1 MRSVHLVLTL
11 LLTACAAAPQMDP
24 PDLDVTISKD
34 WAAGQAGA
42 APADTLWWRSFND
55 ETLTGLVAEA
65 LARNHNLQASAARVR
80 AAAAR
85 AKIAGA
91 PLYPDAGGRVSG
103 SRRKQNF
110 IGLPIPGSGNG
121 VLTSTSSTF
130 GLSLDVSW
138 ELDLWNRLGAGA
150 SAALADAQAARADH
164 AGARLSLA
172 GQTAKLWFAAV
183 EARRQLDLSEA
194 TVENLE
200 TTSEV
205 VRERYRRGLR
215 HALDLRRALS
225 DLAGAEA
232 VLQQRRLIL
241 DGTRR
246 QLEVLLGRYPAA
258 ALNPGANLP
267 ELPEAIRAGLPADL
281 VSRRPDLMAAERR
294 LAASHAR
301 YKQARRALYPRI
313 SLTGSAGASSRD
325 LASLLDGDFSV
336 WNLAGNILQPLF
348 QGGRIRGGIRLAAS
362 QSEQAVSAYV
372 QSVLSAYAEV
382 ETALAAESL
391 LAKRQAALETATEQA
406 LAARRLAE
414 DRYAGGLVDLNTML
428 DAQRGAYASESQLIA
443 VRRQRLENRVN
454 LHLALGGGF
463 ESPRGTASTTST
475 TQTEGL

>member
-1 MRSVHLVLTL
+1 MRPVFAILSL
-11 LLTACAAAPQMDP
+11 LIAACAAAPQLNP
-24 PDLDVTISKD
+24 PEIDVAIPPVWS
-34 WAAGQAGA
+34 AGRAGDA
-42 APADTLWWRSFND
+42 LADSLWWRAFND
-55 ETLTGLVAEA
+55 DTLTGLVAEA
-65 LARNHNLQASAARVR
+65 LARNLNLQASAARVR

-85 AKIAGA
+85 ARIAGG
-91 PLYPDAGGRVSG
+91 PLYPDAGGRFG
-103 SRRKQNF
+103 ASRRKQNF
-110 IGLPIPGSGNG
+110 IGLPIPGSGDG
-121 VLTSTSSTF
+121 VPSSTSSSF

-150 SAALADAQAARADH
+150 SAALADAQAAHADH
-164 AGARLSLA
+164 RGARLSLA
-172 GQTAKLWFAAV
+172 GQTAKTWFAAV
-183 EARRQLDLSEA
+183 EARRQVELSEA
-194 TVENLE
+194 TVENLK
-200 TTSEV
+200 TSGEV

-246 QLEVLLGRYPAA
+246 RLEVLLGRYPAA
-258 ALNPGANLP
+258 ALTPGRNLP
-267 ELPEAIRAGLPADL
+267 ALPEAIPAGLPARL

-294 LAASHAR
+294 LAASYAR
-301 YKQARRALYPRI
+301 YKQSKRALYPRI
-313 SLTGSAGASSRD
+313 SLTGSAGTSSRD
-325 LASLLDGDFSV
+325 LESLLKGDFSV
-336 WNLAGNILQPLF
+336 WNLAGNLLQPLF
-348 QGGRIRGGIRLAAS
+348 QGGRIRGGIELAAS

-463 ESPRGTASTTST
+463 ADSRRTASTTQS
-475 TQTEGL
+475 EGQ

>member
-1 MRSVHLVLTL
+1 MRTVLPILSL
-11 LLTACAAAPQMDP
+11 LLAACAAAPKVKP
-24 PDLDVTISKD
+24 PEVNVKVPAGWST
-34 WAAGQAGA
+34 GQAGV
-42 APADTLWWRSFND
+42 APADTLWWHTFKD
-55 ETLTGLVAEA
+55 ENLKGLVAEA
-65 LARNHNLQASAARVR
+65 LERNHNLQASAARVR

-85 AKIAGA
+85 ARIAGA
-91 PLYPDAGGRVSG
+91 PLYPDAGGRAG
-103 SRRKQNF
+103 ASRRKQNF

-121 VLTSTSSTF
+121 VLTSTSSSF

-150 SAALADAQAARADH
+150 SAALADVQAARADH
-164 AGARLSLA
+164 RGARLSLA
-172 GQTAKLWFAAV
+172 GQTVKTWFAAV
-183 EARRQLDLSEA
+183 EARRQVDLSEA
-194 TVENLE
+194 TVENLK
-200 TTSEV
+200 TSSEV

-225 DLAGAEA
+225 DLAGSEA

-258 ALNPGANLP
+258 ALSPGMNLP
-267 ELPEAIRAGLPADL
+267 KLPEAIPAGLPADL

-294 LAASHAR
+294 LAASNAR
-301 YKQARRALYPRI
+301 YTQARRALYPRI
-313 SLTGSAGASSRD
+313 SLTGSAGTSSRD
-325 LASLLDGDFSV
+325 LENLLDGDFSV

-348 QGGRIRGGIRLAAS
+348 QGGRIRGGIQLAAS

-391 LAKRQAALETATEQA
+391 LAKRQEALETATEQA

-463 ESPRGTASTTST
+463 ERTDGMALATST

>member
-1 MRSVHLVLTL
+1 MRPTL
-11 LLTACAAAPQMDP
+11 LLLSLLLAACAAAPEVNP
-24 PDLDVTISKD
+24 PDLDVTIPEG
-34 WAAGQAGA
+34 WAAGRAGTV
-42 APADTLWWRSFND
+42 PADTLWWGSFND
-55 ETLTGLVAEA
+55 ETLRDLVSEA
-65 LARNHNLQASAARVR
+65 LARNHNLQASAASVR

-85 AKIAGA
+85 ARIAGA
-91 PLYPDAGGRVSG
+91 PLYPDAGGRVG
-103 SRRKQNF
+103 ASRRKQNF

-121 VLTSTSSTF
+121 VLTSTSSSF

-138 ELDLWNRLGAGA
+138 ELDLWNRLGSGA
-150 SAALADAQAARADH
+150 SAALADVQAARADH
-164 AGARLSLA
+164 RGARLSLA
-172 GQTAKLWFAAV
+172 GQTAKTWFAAV
-183 EARRQLDLSEA
+183 EARRQVELSEA
-194 TVENLE
+194 TVENLK
-200 TTSEV
+200 TSSEV

-215 HALDLRRALS
+215 HALDVRRTLS

-232 VLQQRRLIL
+232 VLQQRRLVL

-246 QLEVLLGRYPAA
+246 RLEVLLGRYPAA
-258 ALNPGANLP
+258 ALSPGPNLP
-267 ELPEAIRAGLPADL
+267 ELPEAIPAGLPAEL

-294 LAASHAR
+294 LAASYSR
-301 YKQARRALYPRI
+301 YTQARRALYPRI
-313 SLTGSAGASSRD
+313 SLTGSAGTSSRD
-325 LASLLDGDFSV
+325 LENLLNGDFSV

-348 QGGRIRGGIRLAAS
+348 QGGRIRGGIQLAAS

-463 ESPRGTASTTST
+463 AGPRRTASTTLT
-475 TQTEGL
+475 TPTEGL

>member
-1 MRSVHLVLTL
+1 LRPTL
-11 LLTACAAAPQMDP
+11 LLLSLLLAACAAAPEVNP
-24 PDLDVTISKD
+24 PDLDVTIPEG
-34 WAAGQAGA
+34 WAAGRAGTV
-42 APADTLWWRSFND
+42 PADTLWWGSFND
-55 ETLTGLVAEA
+55 ETLRDLVSEA
-65 LARNHNLQASAARVR
+65 LARNHNLQASAASVR

-85 AKIAGA
+85 ARIAGA
-91 PLYPDAGGRVSG
+91 PLYPDAGGRVG
-103 SRRKQNF
+103 ASRRKQNF

-121 VLTSTSSTF
+121 VLTSTSSSF

-138 ELDLWNRLGAGA
+138 ELDLWNRLGSGA
-150 SAALADAQAARADH
+150 SAALADVQATRADH
-164 AGARLSLA
+164 RGARLSLA
-172 GQTAKLWFAAV
+172 GQTAKTWFAAV
-183 EARRQLDLSEA
+183 EARRQVELSEA
-194 TVENLE
+194 TVENLK
-200 TTSEV
+200 TSSEV

-215 HALDLRRALS
+215 HALDVRRTLS

-232 VLQQRRLIL
+232 VLQQRRLVL

-246 QLEVLLGRYPAA
+246 RLEVLLGRYPAA
-258 ALNPGANLP
+258 ALSPGPNLP
-267 ELPEAIRAGLPADL
+267 ELPEAIPAGLPAEL

-294 LAASHAR
+294 LAASYSR
-301 YKQARRALYPRI
+301 YTQARRALYPRI
-313 SLTGSAGASSRD
+313 SLTGSAGNSSRD
-325 LASLLDGDFSV
+325 LENLLNGDFSV

-348 QGGRIRGGIRLAAS
+348 QGGRIRGGIQLAAS

-463 ESPRGTASTTST
+463 AGPRRTASTTLT
-475 TQTEGL
+475 TPTEGL

>member
-1 MRSVHLVLTL
+1 MRTVLPILAL
-11 LLTACAAAPQMDP
+11 LFAACAAAPQVKG
-24 PDLDVTISKD
+24 PDIDVAIPVD
-34 WAAGQAGA
+34 WSAGQTGA
-42 APADTLWWRSFND
+42 TPADTLWWRSFND
-55 ETLTGLVAEA
+55 ETLTGLVVEA
-65 LARNHNLQASAARVR
+65 LARNHNLHASAARVR

-85 AKIAGA
+85 ARIAGA
-91 PLYPDAGGRVSG
+91 PLYPDAGGRVG
-103 SRRKQNF
+103 ASRRKQNF

-121 VLTSTSSTF
+121 VLTSTSSSF

-150 SAALADAQAARADH
+150 SAALAGVQAARADH
-164 AGARLSLA
+164 RGARLSLA
-172 GQTAKLWFAAV
+172 GQTAKTWFAAV
-183 EARRQLDLSEA
+183 EARRQVDLSEA
-194 TVENLE
+194 TVENLR
-200 TTSEV
+200 TSSEV

-232 VLQQRRLIL
+232 VLQQRLLIL

-258 ALNPGANLP
+258 ALTPVVNLP
-267 ELPEAIRAGLPADL
+267 VLPEAIPAGLPADL
-281 VSRRPDLMAAERR
+281 VSRRPDLVASERR
-294 LAASHAR
+294 LAASNAR
-301 YKQARRALYPRI
+301 HTQARRALYPRI
-313 SLTGSAGASSRD
+313 SLTGSAGTSTRD
-325 LASLLDGDFSV
+325 LKNLLDGDFSV

-348 QGGRIRGGIRLAAS
+348 QGGRIRGGIQLAAS

-382 ETALAAESL
+382 ESALAAETL
-391 LAKRQAALETATEQA
+391 LARRQKALETATEQA

-463 ESPRGTASTTST
+463 PDPREAAAEVSA
-475 TQTEGL
+475 TQKEGL

>member
-1 MRSVHLVLTL
+1 MKIVLSIFSL
-11 LLTACAAAPQMDP
+11 AVAACAAAPRVAP
-24 PDLDVTISKD
+24 PEVDVTLPEA
-34 WAAGQAGA
+34 WTAGPAGT
-42 APADTLWWRSFND
+42 APADTLWWRAFDD
-55 ETLTGLVAEA
+55 ETLNGVVSDA

-91 PLYPDAGGRVSG
+91 PLYPDAGGRAGG

-110 IGLPIPGSGNG
+110 IGLPIPGSGDG
-121 VLTSTSSTF
+121 VLTSTSSSF

-150 SAALADAQAARADH
+150 SAALADVQAARADH
-164 AGARLSLA
+164 NGARLSLA
-172 GQTAKLWFAAV
+172 GQTVKAWFAAV
-183 EARRQLDLSEA
+183 EARRQVELAEA
-194 TVENLE
+194 TVEDFR
-200 TTSEV
+200 TSSEV

-225 DLAGAEA
+225 SLAGAEA
-232 VLQQRRLIL
+232 VLQQHRLVYGAIC
-241 DGTRR
+241 R

-258 ALNPGANLP
+258 ALRPGITLP
-267 ELPEAIRAGLPADL
+267 ELPEAIPAGLPANL
-281 VSRRPDLMAAERR
+281 VARRPDLVAAERR
-294 LAASHAR
+294 LAASYAR
-301 YKQARRALYPRI
+301 YTQARRALYPRI
-313 SLTGSAGASSRD
+313 SLTGSAGTSTRD
-325 LASLLDGDFSV
+325 LENLLDGDFGV

-348 QGGRIRGGIRLAAS
+348 QGGRIRGGVQLAAS

-372 QSVLSAYAEV
+372 QSVLAAYAEV
-382 ETALAAESL
+382 ENSLAAETL

-406 LAARRLAE
+406 RAARRLAE
-414 DRYAGGLVDLNTML
+414 DRYAGGLVDLNTLL

-463 ESPRGTASTTST
+463 GDARTMVSTTPT
-475 TQTEGL
+475 KQTEGL

>member
-1 MRSVHLVLTL
+1 MRTVLSIL
-11 LLTACAAAPQMDP
+11 SLAVAACAAAPGVNP
-24 PDLDVTISKD
+24 PDVDVTLPEGWS
-34 WAAGQAGA
+34 AGPAGT
-42 APADTLWWRSFND
+42 APADTLWWRAFND
-55 ETLTGLVAEA
+55 ETLTGLVADA
-65 LARNHNLQASAARVR
+65 LARNHNLQVSAARVR

-85 AKIAGA
+85 ARIAGA
-91 PLYPDAGGRVSG
+91 PLYPDAGARASG

-121 VLTSTSSTF
+121 VLTSTSSNF

-150 SAALADAQAARADH
+150 SAALADVEAARADH
-164 AGARLSLA
+164 NGARLSLA
-172 GQTAKLWFAAV
+172 GQTVKAWFAAV
-183 EARRQLDLSEA
+183 EARRQVELSEA
-194 TVENLE
+194 TVENFR
-200 TTSEV
+200 TSSEV

-225 DLAGAEA
+225 SLAGAEA
-232 VLQQRRLIL
+232 VLQQHRLVF
-241 DGTRR
+241 GATCR

-258 ALNPGANLP
+258 ALRPGVTLP
-267 ELPEAIRAGLPADL
+267 ELPEAIPAGLPADL
-281 VSRRPDLMAAERR
+281 VARRPDLVAAERR
-294 LAASHAR
+294 LAASYAR
-301 YKQARRALYPRI
+301 YTQARRSLYPRI
-313 SLTGSAGASSRD
+313 SLTGSAGTSTRD
-325 LASLLDGDFSV
+325 LESLLDGDFSV

-348 QGGRIRGGIRLAAS
+348 QGGRIRGGIQLAAS

-382 ETALAAESL
+382 ETALAAETL

-414 DRYAGGLVDLNTML
+414 DRYAGGLADLNTML

-463 ESPRGTASTTST
+463 GDSTRMVSTTSI

>member
-1 MRSVHLVLTL
+1 MRTVLPVFCL
-11 LLTACAAAPQMDP
+11 LLAACAAAPQVNP
-24 PDLDVTISKD
+24 PDVDVTLPEGWSAGPAGT
-34 WAAGQAGA
+34 AA
-42 APADTLWWRSFND
+42 ADTLWWRAFND
-55 ETLTGLVAEA
+55 ETLSGLVADA

-85 AKIAGA
+85 ARIAGA
-91 PLYPDAGGRVSG
+91 PLYPDAVGRASG

-121 VLTSTSSTF
+121 VLTSTSSSF

-150 SAALADAQAARADH
+150 SAALADVQAARADH
-164 AGARLSLA
+164 NGARLSLA
-172 GQTAKLWFAAV
+172 GQTAKTWFAAV
-183 EARRQLDLSEA
+183 EAHRQVELSEA
-194 TVENLE
+194 TVENLR
-200 TTSEV
+200 TSSEV

-232 VLQQRRLIL
+232 VLQQRRLVL
-241 DGTRR
+241 DATRR
-246 QLEVLLGRYPAA
+246 QLELLLGRYPAA
-258 ALNPGANLP
+258 ALNPGVTLP
-267 ELPEAIRAGLPADL
+267 ELPEAIPAGLPADL
-281 VSRRPDLMAAERR
+281 VARRPDLVAAERR
-294 LAASHAR
+294 LAASYAR
-301 YKQARRALYPRI
+301 YTQARRALYPRI
-313 SLTGSAGASSRD
+313 SLTGSAGTSTRD
-325 LASLLDGDFSV
+325 LESLLDGDFSV

-348 QGGRIRGGIRLAAS
+348 QGGRIRGGIQLAAS

-382 ETALAAESL
+382 ETALAAETL

-414 DRYAGGLVDLNTML
+414 DRYAGGLADLNTML

-463 ESPRGTASTTST
+463 GDARRMVSTTPI

>member
-1 MRSVHLVLTL
+1 M
-11 LLTACAAAPQMDP
+11 
-24 PDLDVTISKD
+24 
-34 WAAGQAGA
+34 
-42 APADTLWWRSFND
+42 
-55 ETLTGLVAEA
+55 
-65 LARNHNLQASAARVR
+65 
-80 AAAAR
+80 
-85 AKIAGA
+85 
-91 PLYPDAGGRVSG
+91 
-103 SRRKQNF
+103 
-110 IGLPIPGSGNG
+110 
-121 VLTSTSSTF
+121 
-130 GLSLDVSW
+130 
-138 ELDLWNRLGAGA
+138 
-150 SAALADAQAARADH
+150 
-164 AGARLSLA
+164 
-172 GQTAKLWFAAV
+172 
-183 EARRQLDLSEA
+183 EARRQVDLSEA

-258 ALNPGANLP
+258 ALKPGSNLP
-267 ELPEAIRAGLPADL
+267 ELPKAIPAGLPADL

-313 SLTGSAGASSRD
+313 SLTGSAGTSSRD
-325 LASLLDGDFSV
+325 LESLLDGDFSV
-336 WNLAGNILQPLF
+336 WNLAGNVLQPLF

-362 QSEQAVSAYV
+362 QSEGAVSTYV
-372 QSVLSAYAEV
+372 QSVLSAFAEV

-463 ESPRGTASTTST
+463 AGPRGTASTTST

>member
-1 MRSVHLVLTL
+1 MRPVLSILSL
-11 LLTACAAAPQMDP
+11 LLAACAAAPQVNP
-24 PDLDVTISKD
+24 PDVDVTIPER
-34 WAAGQAGA
+34 WAAGKAGA
-42 APADTLWWRSFND
+42 TPADTLWWRSFDD

-65 LARNHNLQASAARVR
+65 LARNHNLHASAARVR

-121 VLTSTSSTF
+121 VLTSTSSSF

-164 AGARLSLA
+164 RGARLSLA
-172 GQTAKLWFAAV
+172 GQTAKTWFAAV
-183 EARRQLDLSEA
+183 EARRQVELSEA
-194 TVENLE
+194 TVRNFR
-200 TTSEV
+200 TSSEV

-232 VLQQRRLIL
+232 VLQQRLLIL
-241 DGTRR
+241 DATRR

-258 ALNPGANLP
+258 ALTPGRTLP
-267 ELPEAIRAGLPADL
+267 KLPEAIPAGLPANL

-294 LAASHAR
+294 LAASYAR
-301 YKQARRALYPRI
+301 YKEARRALYPRI
-313 SLTGSAGASSRD
+313 SLTGSAGTSTRD
-325 LASLLDGDFSV
+325 LKDLLDGDFSV

-348 QGGRIRGGIRLAAS
+348 QGGRIRGSIQLAAS

-391 LAKRQAALETATEQA
+391 LARRQAALETATQQA

-428 DAQRGAYASESQLIA
+428 DAQRGAYASESQLIS

-463 ESPRGTASTTST
+463 PGPPRAAATISV
-475 TQTEGL
+475 TQKEGL

>member
-1 MRSVHLVLTL
+1 MRTVLSIL
-11 LLTACAAAPQMDP
+11 SLAAAGCAAAPAVNP
-24 PDLDVTISKD
+24 PDVDVTLPEAWSAGPAGT
-34 WAAGQAGA
+34 AA
-42 APADTLWWRSFND
+42 ADTLWWRAFND
-55 ETLTGLVAEA
+55 ETLSGLVADA

-85 AKIAGA
+85 ARIAGA
-91 PLYPDAGGRVSG
+91 PLYPDAGGRASG

-121 VLTSTSSTF
+121 VLTSTSSSF

-150 SAALADAQAARADH
+150 SAALADVQAARADH
-164 AGARLSLA
+164 NGARLSLS
-172 GQTAKLWFAAV
+172 GQTVKAWFAAV
-183 EARRQLDLSEA
+183 EAHRQVELSEA
-194 TVENLE
+194 TVENFR
-200 TTSEV
+200 TSSEV

-225 DLAGAEA
+225 SLAGAEA
-232 VLQQRRLIL
+232 VLQQHRLVF
-241 DGTRR
+241 GATCR

-258 ALNPGANLP
+258 ALRPGVTLP
-267 ELPEAIRAGLPADL
+267 ELPEAIPAGLPADL
-281 VSRRPDLMAAERR
+281 VARRPDLVAAERR
-294 LAASHAR
+294 LAASYAR
-301 YKQARRALYPRI
+301 YTQARRALYPRI
-313 SLTGSAGASSRD
+313 SLTGSAGTSTRD
-325 LASLLDGDFSV
+325 LENLLDGDFSV

-348 QGGRIRGGIRLAAS
+348 QGGRIRGGIQLAAS

-382 ETALAAESL
+382 ETALAAETL
-391 LAKRQAALETATEQA
+391 LAKRQSALETATEQA

-414 DRYAGGLVDLNTML
+414 DRYAGGLADLNTML

-463 ESPRGTASTTST
+463 GDARRMVSTTPT